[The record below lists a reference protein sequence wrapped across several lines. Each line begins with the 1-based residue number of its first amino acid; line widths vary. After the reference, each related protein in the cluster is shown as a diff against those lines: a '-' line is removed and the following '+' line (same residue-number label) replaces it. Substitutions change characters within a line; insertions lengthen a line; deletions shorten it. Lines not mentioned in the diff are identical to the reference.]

1 MTSTYRA
8 RVYFNSYN
16 PKIGPTNRKHTQQ
29 NAIKPA
35 PYKLPWFIQ
44 YMTPFSPDHTTHN
57 FLSGSIFSHPSGSPS
72 HMLNMPFAPGVG
84 KDRFIPKS
92 SKNVDGRPPPS
103 SRFPETVVFSSF
115 GAALFESSLTLFLAF
130 FKRRSMAAME
140 SSSSSDSSPVDDDD
154 DDAASILMRIVVPF
168 FVRVVLV
175 VAL

>member
-1 MTSTYRA
+1 
-8 RVYFNSYN
+8 
-16 PKIGPTNRKHTQQ
+16 
-29 NAIKPA
+29 
-35 PYKLPWFIQ
+35 
-44 YMTPFSPDHTTHN
+44 
-57 FLSGSIFSHPSGSPS
+57 
-72 HMLNMPFAPGVG
+72 MLNIPFAPGVG
-84 KDRFIPKS
+84 EVRFIPKS
-92 SKNVDGRPPPS
+92 SKNVDGRPLPPS
-103 SRFPETVVFSSF
+103 SCFPETVVVFSSF

>member
-1 MTSTYRA
+1 
-8 RVYFNSYN
+8 
-16 PKIGPTNRKHTQQ
+16 
-29 NAIKPA
+29 
-35 PYKLPWFIQ
+35 
-44 YMTPFSPDHTTHN
+44 
-57 FLSGSIFSHPSGSPS
+57 
-72 HMLNMPFAPGVG
+72 MLNMPFAPGVG

-115 GAALFESSLTLFLAF
+115 GAFALFESSLTLFLAF

-154 DDAASILMRIVVPF
+154 DAASILMRIVVPF

>member
-1 MTSTYRA
+1 
-8 RVYFNSYN
+8 
-16 PKIGPTNRKHTQQ
+16 
-29 NAIKPA
+29 
-35 PYKLPWFIQ
+35 
-44 YMTPFSPDHTTHN
+44 
-57 FLSGSIFSHPSGSPS
+57 
-72 HMLNMPFAPGVG
+72 MLNIPFAPGVG
-84 KDRFIPKS
+84 EVRFIPKS

-154 DDAASILMRIVVPF
+154 DAASILMRIVVPF

>member
-1 MTSTYRA
+1 
-8 RVYFNSYN
+8 
-16 PKIGPTNRKHTQQ
+16 
-29 NAIKPA
+29 
-35 PYKLPWFIQ
+35 
-44 YMTPFSPDHTTHN
+44 
-57 FLSGSIFSHPSGSPS
+57 
-72 HMLNMPFAPGVG
+72 MLNMPFAPGVG

-154 DDAASILMRIVVPF
+154 DDDAASILMRIVVPF